1 MSSYTRAQYAHNRE
15 VLLEKL
21 FVFLSHDERFVA
33 AWLTGSL
40 GRGEG
45 DELSDFDLRIVVAD
59 AYAEDLCGCSPHAVA
74 SVTNAGRRRL
84 YEQFGRPLILR
95 EDASFG
101 PKGGCYN
108 HVIYRETAIT
118 VDWVLLPQKVAR
130 LPQHDYR
137 LLFDKVGLAK
147 EPPPVPESLEERV
160 QQASRDVNLFW
171 MMTAISIKYL
181 LRGDTVQWDRF
192 MFNNVQLVQDVK
204 RRIAGEV
211 WRYQRIEFPLVTIR
225 AEQLAQIRR
234 LCSEMLEEMPKLAAL
249 GGQVPDD
256 PMSVIELWLSI
267 E

>member
-15 VLLEKL
+15 ELFEKL
-21 FVFLSHDERFVA
+21 LAFLAQDERFVS

-74 SVTNAGRRRL
+74 SVTNAARLAL

-101 PKGGCYN
+101 PTGGCYN
-108 HVIYRETAIT
+108 HVIYRETAMT
-118 VDWVLLPQKVAR
+118 VDWVLLPQRVAR
-130 LPQHDYR
+130 LPLHDCR
-137 LLFDKVGLAK
+137 LLFDKIGLPE

-160 QQASRDVNLFW
+160 QRASRDVSLFW

-181 LRGDTVQWDRF
+181 LRGDVVQWDRF
-192 MFNNVQLVQDVK
+192 MFNNVQLLQDVK

-211 WRYQRIEFPLVTIR
+211 WRYQRVDFPLVTTR
-225 AEQLAQIRR
+225 TEQFAQIRR

-249 GGQVPDD
+249 GGQVPND

-267 E
+267 D